1 MSNNIDNTI
10 NNEIFV
16 GQSLESSPPID
27 TDISSATTVSKDRD
41 SSLFKVASQ
50 TTSTNFNPAHPPITD
65 AALQQVR
72 LRRAL
77 SERTIQMI
85 ALAGTIGT
93 CLFLGSG
100 KALAKAGPLSILI
113 SYSIVGV
120 IVYLIMVAM
129 GEMSTLIPQAGA
141 FGLFSTRFV
150 DQAFGFSV
158 NLNYW
163 INDAVSTANDL
174 IACQILL
181 KFWVSDDVFP
191 GWALWLI
198 MLTFLISVNVISVR
212 GYAELEYLLSLL
224 KICTIII
231 FIIVGILVNA
241 CVNQSK
247 SYLGFRYWTIG
258 DAPFVNGFGGWVSSF
273 VTASFAFGGTESLSI
288 TAGETRNPS
297 KTIPKTIRNVFW
309 RIIIFYIL
317 ALFIVGI
324 DIPYNMPGLKSKNA
338 AVSPFTLVFQQAG
351 SHVAASFMNA
361 VVMTSALSAGN
372 HALYAGTRVLHGMAT
387 NGQAPKF
394 LAKVSKSS
402 RVPWVALA
410 ATASISGLC
419 FASSYIGAGELW
431 SWLQNLVGVS
441 NQLSWAAIGLSSIRF
456 RKAILKQG
464 KQDTLVYKNWTQPW
478 GPYLVVIGSLMML
491 VQGWSAFKPFNVS
504 DLFSYYIEFGF
515 FVVAFVV
522 WKLWKKTKF
531 VAIEQMDLY
540 TDTLQ
545 YEKDVRSKRR
555 DLIKQGDERL
565 PMLLEDEEE
574 EEEED
579 QDQDSERS
587 DKSNQDEKK
596 TRKQKAKAFL
606 SRASQYL
613 CF

>member
-10 NNEIFV
+10 NNEIVF

-27 TDISSATTVSKDRD
+27 TDISSATT
-41 SSLFKVASQ
+41 
-50 TTSTNFNPAHPPITD
+50 
-65 AALQQVR
+65 
-72 LRRAL
+72 
-77 SERTIQMI
+77 MI
-85 ALAGTIGT
+85 ALAETIGT
-93 CLFLGSG
+93 GLFLGSG
-100 KALAKAGPLSILI
+100 KALANAGPLSILI

-120 IVYLIMVAM
+120 IVYLTMVAM

-150 DQAFGFSV
+150 DQVFGFST

-191 GWALWLI
+191 GWALSLI

-241 CVNQSK
+241 GVNQSK

-309 RIIIFYIL
+309 CIIIFYIL

-372 HALYAGTRVLHGMAT
+372 HALYAGTRVLHG
-387 NGQAPKF
+387 
-394 LAKVSKSS
+394 
-402 RVPWVALA
+402 
-410 ATASISGLC
+410 LC

-456 RKAILKQG
+456 HKAILKQG

-478 GPYLVVIGSLMML
+478 GPYLVVIGSLIMML

-504 DLFSYYIEFGF
+504 DFFSYYIEFGF

-522 WKLWKKTKF
+522 WKLWKKTMF

-545 YEKDVRSKRR
+545 YEKGVRSKRR

-565 PMLLEDEEE
+565 PMLIEDE

>member
-1 MSNNIDNTI
+1 MSHNVDSNNDIVVDQAPETRPPMNT
-10 NNEIFV
+10 NV
-16 GQSLESSPPID
+16 SS
-27 TDISSATTVSKDRD
+27 TTSASKDGD
-41 SSLFKVASQ
+41 SSLFKVGSQ
-50 TTSTNFNPAHPPITD
+50 TTSIDFNPAHPPITD

-93 CLFLGSG
+93 GLFLGSG
-100 KALAKAGPLSILI
+100 KALANAGPLSILI
-113 SYSIVGV
+113 SYTIVGV
-120 IVYLIMVAM
+120 IVYLTMVAM

-150 DQAFGFSV
+150 DEAFGFSV

-191 GWALWLI
+191 GWALSLI

-231 FIIVGILVNA
+231 FIIVGIVVNA
-241 CVNQSK
+241 GVNQSK

-309 RIIIFYIL
+309 RIIIFYVL
-317 ALFIVGI
+317 ALFIIGI

-372 HALYAGTRVLHGMAT
+372 HALFAGTRVLHGMAT
-387 NGQAPKF
+387 SGQAPRF
-394 LAKVSKSS
+394 LGKVSKSS

-419 FASSYIGAGELW
+419 FGSSYIGAGELW
-431 SWLQNLVGVS
+431 KWLQNLVGVS
-441 NQLSWAAIGLSSIRF
+441 NQLSWAAIGVSSIRF
-456 RKAILKQG
+456 RKAIVKQG
-464 KQDTLVYKNWTQPW
+464 KEDSLVYKNWTQPW
-478 GPYLVVIGSLMML
+478 GPYVVVIGSVIIIL
-491 VQGWSAFKPFNVS
+491 VQGWTAFKPFNVS
-504 DLFSYYIEFGF
+504 DFFSYYIELGF
-515 FVVAFVV
+515 FVVAFVA

-531 VAIEQMDLY
+531 VPIEEMDLY
-540 TDTLQ
+540 TDTIQ
-545 YEKDVRSKRR
+545 YEKDVRRRR
-555 DLIKQGDERL
+555 DLIKEGDDRL
-565 PMLLEDEEE
+565 PVLLEDEEE
-574 EEEED
+574 QDDDED
-579 QDQDSERS
+579 REGSDESSE
-587 DKSNQDEKK
+587 DEKK
-596 TRKQKAKAFL
+596 TKKQKAKAFA